1 MKKGMAW
8 LAGILGAHFG
18 GATVWGSTVTET
30 VTEITV
36 TEECWEEEFT
46 GTEAETQQ
54 WLAQQERK
62 KEEEKLQEER
72 EEVPVTEEIVVIE
85 EETAAEEAVT
95 EETVIEEAA
104 EDAQAEEERHTA
116 DTNPP
121 VIEILGILPVSDGS
135 VPLRPVIRVT
145 DEKIEERKI
154 EITLKTG
161 KEHIRPMTAVYEKK
175 GNCLTGSLEEIH
187 KDGAYRL
194 TVTAQDEAGNK
205 SVDGCFFTVNR
216 SGTSFFHGEEYEK
229 SGGKELLVRLENKDD
244 VKILSC
250 MVNGQEADYRW
261 RSGGIAVSGD
271 MLKPGDNVIA
281 LETMDRAGNLSVME
295 PWKVRCVK

>member
-1 MKKGMAW
+1 
-8 LAGILGAHFG
+8 
-18 GATVWGSTVTET
+18 
-30 VTEITV
+30 
-36 TEECWEEEFT
+36 
-46 GTEAETQQ
+46 
-54 WLAQQERK
+54 
-62 KEEEKLQEER
+62 
-72 EEVPVTEEIVVIE
+72 
-85 EETAAEEAVT
+85 
-95 EETVIEEAA
+95 
-104 EDAQAEEERHTA
+104 
-116 DTNPP
+116 
-121 VIEILGILPVSDGS
+121 
-135 VPLRPVIRVT
+135 
-145 DEKIEERKI
+145 
-154 EITLKTG
+154 
-161 KEHIRPMTAVYEKK
+161 MTAVYEKK